1 MGLRIAEEVVRLGPS
16 GPQVRVRV
24 DLHGV
29 SVFGPGT
36 ERTLIRWEWIEHLGV
51 SDGVEV
57 RSATAELTLPPGAFG
72 LPPETLGPLLEEARS
87 LHSRP
92 EVIERLAHRRATPG

>member
-1 MGLRIAEEVVRLGPS
+1 MGLRAAEHRVRLRRFGPEL
-16 GPQVRVRV
+16 RLRV

-29 SVFGPGT
+29 SVFGPGD

-57 RSATAELTLPPGAFG
+57 RSANAQLRLPPGAFG
-72 LPPETLGPLLEEARS
+72 LPPEALCQLLEEARS
-87 LHSRP
+87 LHARAD
-92 EVIERLAHRRATPG
+92 VIERLGGQRTARR